1 MSLKIFVTAT
11 NTDVGKTWTTLRL
24 MEAVAQKGVR
34 PGAFKPI
41 ETGVVNDGA
50 PDGNALLGAM
60 HRLNPD
66 AKGLSL
72 EDVVPVR
79 YELPAAPY
87 VARHGEAVDWA
98 IIHAA
103 FERVSKR
110 CDILFIEGA
119 GGVLVPID
127 ETRFMADLPTLFSAK
142 VVLVAPGGL
151 GSINDTLLSLEA
163 LARRGHDATLLV
175 NLREKRE
182 DFERLTRLYYDD
194 AGIRYKLLP
203 DDLERVAESLAG
215 PIEGRSHRFR
225 RH

>member
-60 HRLNPD
+60 HRLNHD
-66 AKGLSL
+66 TKELGL

-87 VARHGEAVDWA
+87 VARKGEAVDWA
-98 IIHAA
+98 DIHAA
-103 FERVSKR
+103 FERVASR

-127 ETRFMADLPTLFSAK
+127 ETRFMADLPTLFGAK
-142 VVLVAPGGL
+142 VVLVTRGGL

-163 LARRGHDATLLV
+163 LKHRGHDASLLV
-175 NLREKRE
+175 NLRDKRK
-182 DFERLTRLYYDD
+182 DFERLTRPYYDD
-194 AGIRYKLLP
+194 AGIQYRLLP
-203 DDLERVAESLAG
+203 DDLERIAETLAN
-215 PIEGRSHRFR
+215 EVKS
-225 RH
+225 